1 MNLFDA
7 GGAAF
12 SECRRY
18 RYRLWRSWSGGV
30 GTLNFLMLNPSTAD
44 EVENDPTVE
53 RCERRARA
61 WGYQKLIVT
70 NLFAFRS
77 TSPHELKQQAD
88 PVGPCND
95 AAILEAAGEASQV
108 ICAWGEH
115 GAHLGR
121 ADAVRTLLARRP
133 LWALRVNSG
142 GEPSH
147 PLYLPYELNMIPYE
161 PRKGDA

>member
-1 MNLFDA
+1 MNLFDE
-7 GGAAF
+7 GGAVF
-12 SECRRY
+12 SPCRRY

-53 RCERRARA
+53 RCERRARE
-61 WGYQKLIVT
+61 WGYEKLIVT

-88 PVGPCND
+88 PVGPDND
-95 AAILEAAGEASQV
+95 AAIVKAAWESSQV

-121 ADAVRTLLARRP
+121 SDAVLKLLAGID
-133 LWALRVNSG
+133 LFALRINSG
-142 GEPSH
+142 GQPAH
-147 PLYLPYELNMIPYE
+147 PLYLSYGLKPVRWE
-161 PRKGDA
+161 R